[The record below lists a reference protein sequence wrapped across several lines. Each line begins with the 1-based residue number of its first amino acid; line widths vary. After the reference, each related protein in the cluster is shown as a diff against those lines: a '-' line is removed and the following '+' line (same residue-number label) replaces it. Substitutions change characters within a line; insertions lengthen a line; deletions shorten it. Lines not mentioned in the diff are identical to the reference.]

1 MRSPREIGQDIAQ
14 RDPSGGENRCKV
26 REPSGVLREITPL
39 GS

>member
-26 REPSGVLREITPL
+26 QNRAACCREITPL